1 MNKFFLKRL
10 RKIFKSLGKYEYKI
24 LDKITLLENKKIK
37 IDGNVF
43 FKFEKDL
50 KKSSFIPKKISIVI
64 CFHFNKKKITNL
76 QKICANINNF
86 KFSKNVSIITNNIS
100 KINHNLLEKKLNNK
114 LKNFNIIKIENIPEP
129 NLLPWYCLDFMK
141 KSYKKDKSFSHF
153 LYLED
158 DILINENNINYWIF
172 ARKILK
178 KFNFIPA
185 FLRCENDGK
194 KLFSVDNPMAIKLNN
209 TPKILTK
216 SEKFGF
222 LNLKYPYHASCLMDR
237 NLMKEYTN
245 SKLVGIDYGLSH
257 KIMKTMYPIKELANI
272 IIGYINVPKG
282 YYNRFFL
289 PFINSNKIPI
299 YCIIKHIDNRYIK
312 MNKGHF
318 GKININHLLK

>member
-1 MNKFFLKRL
+1 MNKFLLKKL

-24 LDKITLLENKKIK
+24 LDKITLLENKKISINDK
-37 IDGNVF
+37 F
-43 FKFEKDL
+43 FLEFEKNI
-50 KKSSFIPKKISIVI
+50 KKSSFFPKKMSIVI
-64 CFHFNKKKITNL
+64 CFHFNKKRIKNL
-76 QKICANINNF
+76 KRICQNIDNYKF
-86 KFSKNVSIITNNIS
+86 KKNVSILTNEINNNEYNSLKKELS
-100 KINHNLLEKKLNNK
+100 KKIKKID
-114 LKNFNIIKIENIPEP
+114 IIKIKNIPEP

-141 KSYKKDKSFSHF
+141 KSYQNKSFSHF

-185 FLRCENDGK
+185 FLRCENNGK
-194 KLFSVDNPMAIKLNN
+194 KLFSVDNPKTIKLNV

-216 SEKFGF
+216 SKRFGF

-237 NLMKEYTN
+237 DLMKEYTT

-289 PFINSNKIPI
+289 PFVSSNNIPI
-299 YCIIKHIDNRYIK
+299 YCIIKHIDNKYIK
-312 MNKGHF
+312 MNKERF

>member
-37 IDGNVF
+37 IDDKVF

-50 KKSSFIPKKISIVI
+50 EKSSFIPKKISIVI
-64 CFHFNKKKITNL
+64 CFHFNKKKIINL
-76 QKICANINNF
+76 QKICANINSF
-86 KFSKNVSIITNNIS
+86 KFSKNVSIITNNIN
-100 KINHNLLEKKLNNK
+100 KINHNFLKKKLKNK
-114 LKNFNIIKIENIPEP
+114 LKNFNIIKIKNIPEP

-141 KSYKKDKSFSHF
+141 KSYKDKSFSHF

-185 FLRCENDGK
+185 FLRCENNGK
-194 KLFSVDNPMAIKLNN
+194 RLFSVDNPKPIKIKN
-209 TPKILTK
+209 TPRILST

-222 LNLKYPYHASCLMDR
+222 LNLRYPYHASCLMDR
-237 NLMKEYTN
+237 DLMKEYTK

-257 KIMKTMYPIKELANI
+257 NIMKTLYPIKELANI

-289 PFINSNKIPI
+289 PFINSNKIPN
-299 YCIIKHIDNRYIK
+299 YCIIKHIDNKYIK
-312 MNKGHF
+312 IKKEHF

>member
-1 MNKFFLKRL
+1 MNKFLLEKL
-10 RKIFKSLGKYEYKI
+10 RKIFKSLGKYEYNI
-24 LDKITLLENKKIK
+24 LDKITLLGNKKK
-37 IDGNVF
+37 IIGNNLF
-43 FKFEKDL
+43 LKFEKSL
-50 KKSSFIPKKISIVI
+50 KKTSFLKKKILIVI
-64 CFHFNKKKITNL
+64 CFHFNNNRIKNL
-76 QKICANINNF
+76 EQICENINNY
-86 KFSKNVSIITNNIS
+86 KLSKKILIITNDIDS
-100 KINHNLLEKKLNNK
+100 KKYNLLKKKLSNK
-114 LKNFNIIKIENIPEP
+114 LKKFNIIKIKNIPEP
-129 NLLPWYCLDFMK
+129 NLLPWYCLDYMK
-141 KSYKKDKSFSHF
+141 KNYKEKSFSHF

-185 FLRCENDGK
+185 FLRCENNGK
-194 KLFSVDNPMAIKLNN
+194 KLFSVDNPKTIKLNI

-216 SEKFGF
+216 SKKFGF

-237 NLMKEYTN
+237 DLMKEYTE

-289 PFINSNKIPI
+289 PFVSSNNIPI
-299 YCIIKHIDNRYIK
+299 YCIIEHIDNKYIK
-312 MNKGHF
+312 LNKEHF
-318 GKININHLLK
+318 GKIDINHLLK

>member
-37 IDGNVF
+37 IDDKVF

-50 KKSSFIPKKISIVI
+50 EKSSFIPKKISIVI
-64 CFHFNKKKITNL
+64 CFHFNKKKIINL
-76 QKICANINNF
+76 QKICANINSF
-86 KFSKNVSIITNNIS
+86 KFSKNVSIITNNIN
-100 KINHNLLEKKLNNK
+100 KINHNFLKKKLKNK
-114 LKNFNIIKIENIPEP
+114 LKNFNIIKIKNIPEP

-141 KSYKKDKSFSHF
+141 KSYKDKSFSHF

-185 FLRCENDGK
+185 FLRCENNGK
-194 KLFSVDNPMAIKLNN
+194 RLFSVDNPKPIKIKN
-209 TPKILTK
+209 TPRILST

-222 LNLKYPYHASCLMDR
+222 LNLRYPYHASCLMDR
-237 NLMKEYTN
+237 DLMKEYTK

-257 KIMKTMYPIKELANI
+257 NIMKTLYPIKELANI

-289 PFINSNKIPI
+289 PFINSNKIPN
-299 YCIIKHIDNRYIK
+299 YCIIKHIDNKYIK
-312 MNKGHF
+312 IKNEHF